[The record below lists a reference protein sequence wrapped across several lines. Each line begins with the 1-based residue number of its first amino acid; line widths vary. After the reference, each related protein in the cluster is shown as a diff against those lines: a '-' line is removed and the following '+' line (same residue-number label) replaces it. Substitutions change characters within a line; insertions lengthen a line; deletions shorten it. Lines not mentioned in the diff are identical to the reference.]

1 MVDLIFFY
9 ENLDSLLFDDHL
21 QDEEIVDK
29 LKYFSRPLESIYL
42 CQYIKFLT
50 VSLKFFKTSSTI
62 GDENKI
68 YIQVLLEQVSHL
80 TDLFLKH
87 KHLIA
92 DKHLFSLINELFS
105 HQKRFSLLIEV
116 TDKSKYNITDHKFM
130 FPPSHGDKFQYNLI
144 DVKGNWGYNNEKYI
158 KTDLITRQSLVNIM
172 RDRITFLINQ
182 YQILD
187 LQKKEQ
193 LKLDFPQEC
202 APIQKLIEIGNE
214 INLKEQ
220 VLKKTETKLNVQ
232 EQDLKKTEDLLNLK
246 GQKLALKGQNLNDLI
261 SKQEKIIKEMEKDL
275 ELKEKEKKNLN
286 ISGIYKVIK
295 DNPMKTVLIGG
306 AVIITGVACYYMYIE
321 RDNILRLTNNK

>member
-1 MVDLIFFY
+1 
-9 ENLDSLLFDDHL
+9 
-21 QDEEIVDK
+21 
-29 LKYFSRPLESIYL
+29 
-42 CQYIKFLT
+42 
-50 VSLKFFKTSSTI
+50 
-62 GDENKI
+62 
-68 YIQVLLEQVSHL
+68 
-80 TDLFLKH
+80 
-87 KHLIA
+87 
-92 DKHLFSLINELFS
+92 
-105 HQKRFSLLIEV
+105 
-116 TDKSKYNITDHKFM
+116 M

-144 DVKGNWGYNNEKYI
+144 DVKGNWVYNNEKYI

-232 EQDLKKTEDLLNLK
+232 EQYLKGFEDLLNLKEQKLALKEQDLALKEQDLKETEQLLDLLEKDLKKTKTTLNLQEQVLVLKEQDLALKEQDLKKTEDLLNLK

-306 AVIITGVACYYMYIE
+306 AVIITGVACYYMYTE
-321 RDNILRLTNNK
+321 RDKYLTINQ

>member
-1 MVDLIFFY
+1 
-9 ENLDSLLFDDHL
+9 
-21 QDEEIVDK
+21 
-29 LKYFSRPLESIYL
+29 
-42 CQYIKFLT
+42 
-50 VSLKFFKTSSTI
+50 
-62 GDENKI
+62 
-68 YIQVLLEQVSHL
+68 
-80 TDLFLKH
+80 
-87 KHLIA
+87 
-92 DKHLFSLINELFS
+92 
-105 HQKRFSLLIEV
+105 
-116 TDKSKYNITDHKFM
+116 M

-321 RDNILRLTNNK
+321 RDKYLTINQ